1 LYTKQDVYSLVAS
14 EVDFP
19 TFKHKWDVL
28 KATYSGEAGSTT
40 IFNMWIN
47 LMQAKLD
54 DSAPLAPQLAKLNET
69 RVALSNASMG
79 VTDTQYSLI
88 LLNALPSSYEAVVT
102 ILLASGPPTS
112 LKASK
117 ITARLINEEGCRAG
131 PSMSLNAMAKAPIK
145 GTGKGKK
152 KDHSNLTC
160 HYCQKK
166 GHIQPDCHKKKKD
179 DAEKKKKEEGGSGSG
194 GNKAAN
200 THVLVPTPTSIE
212 EVNDNVGVA
221 LYAAER
227 VRWMMD
233 SGATH
238 HITPHLSDFKDYT
251 LCKGSVR
258 LGDKSTIDQ
267 VGVGSVVF
275 TTSLGTPITLSN
287 VLHIPQVKTRFM
299 STHTLAQKGAEV
311 SFTQSSFKI
320 VVNQRC
326 VAEGYLED
334 ILYWLDASSIGLN
347 AHVKSAATLDTW
359 HQRMGHMSH
368 AVLKSYGPSALTGM
382 DLDSSTTAPTVCRG
396 CEVGKS
402 TRKPF
407 SASSTKRTSA
417 ILEVVHSDLAGP
429 MQTKSLQGLY
439 YTATFID
446 DHSKLAVVYF
456 IASKDQF
463 AKVFNMYLSWAE
475 TQPTLKLKALHSDRG
490 GEYMAKAVQDT
501 LKQRGIEHHL
511 TMPGSPQ
518 SNRKAE
524 RFNHTITDK
533 AMAMLHTAG
542 LSFGFWEYAMN
553 AAVHIYNHSP
563 TRMLKWHTPLEVW
576 YSGKVPDVSHLRV
589 FGCKGYM
596 HVPTD
601 KRRKLDA
608 KAIEV
613 MLVGFEPGAKGYQL
627 WDKQT
632 HSVRLSRDVTFD
644 ESSFPSQKGV
654 ETHPASIPPVPVI
667 AAPNPAARPPFHID
681 YPVRAPSPT
690 QSQSSAEDVED
701 LLDPRPSTPPSVKP
715 LPPPNT
721 PRTPKREHPAPT
733 SPPPRPS
740 AMHIKHEPV
749 SPGQD
754 MPGSF
759 TD

>member
-1 LYTKQDVYSLVAS
+1 MSATTSTAPATTGTTGTAATTRISNASLSTFGLPSGIALPQLDGSNWAHWSGTLEAILTLHEAEDVIRLSTNPDPANISAEVWDSLQRRAKAYLCLYTKQDVYSLVAS
-14 EVDFP
+14 EVDLP

-28 KATYSGEAGSTT
+28 KATYSGESESTT

-54 DSAPLAPQLAKLNET
+54 NSVPLAPQLAKLNET

-88 LLNALPSSYEAVVT
+88 LLNTLPPSYEAVAT

-112 LKASK
+112 LKVSE
-117 ITARLINEEGCRAG
+117 ITARPLNEEGRRAG
-131 PSMSLNAMAKAPIK
+131 CSTSLNVMAKAPIK

-179 DAEKKKKEEGGSGSG
+179 DADKKKKEESGSSG

-200 THVLVPTPTSIE
+200 SHILVPTSASIE

-221 LYAAER
+221 LYTAER

-238 HITPHLSDFKDYT
+238 HITPHRSDFKDYT

-267 VGVGSVVF
+267 VGVSSVVF

-299 STHTLAQKGAEV
+299 STRALAQKGAEV

-320 VVNQRC
+320 VVNQCR

-334 ILYWLDASSIGLN
+334 NLYWLDASSIGLN

-368 AVLKSYGPSALTGM
+368 AALKSYGPSALTGM
-382 DLDSSTTAPTVCRG
+382 DLDSSTTAPTVCCG

-429 MQTKSLQGLY
+429 MQTKSLQGSY

-463 AKVFNMYLSWAE
+463 AKVFKMYLSWVE
-475 TQPTLKLKALHSDRG
+475 TQTTLKLKALHSDRG

-518 SNRKAE
+518 SNGKAE
-524 RFNHTITDK
+524 RFNRTITDK

-553 AAVHIYNHSP
+553 AAVHIYNRSP
-563 TRMLKWHTPLEVW
+563 TRTLKWHTPFEVW

-613 MLVGFEPGAKGYQL
+613 TLVGFEPGAKGYQL
-627 WDKQT
+627 
-632 HSVRLSRDVTFD
+632 
-644 ESSFPSQKGV
+644 
-654 ETHPASIPPVPVI
+654 
-667 AAPNPAARPPFHID
+667 
-681 YPVRAPSPT
+681 
-690 QSQSSAEDVED
+690 
-701 LLDPRPSTPPSVKP
+701 
-715 LPPPNT
+715 
-721 PRTPKREHPAPT
+721 
-733 SPPPRPS
+733 
-740 AMHIKHEPV
+740 
-749 SPGQD
+749 
-754 MPGSF
+754 
-759 TD
+759 